1 MFLLYG
7 GTIFQSLPD
16 ETCGNAFLA
25 LEVKVDS
32 FLHLL
37 CSESESKKNNF
48 QVIFFF
54 FPKHFSTFKVLARC
68 YILALRLDFVSNI

>member
-25 LEVKVDS
+25 LEVKVDL

-37 CSESESKKNNF
+37 CCESESKKNNF

-54 FPKHFSTFKVLARC
+54 LSKAFQHFQGASKML
-68 YILALRLDFVSNI
+68 